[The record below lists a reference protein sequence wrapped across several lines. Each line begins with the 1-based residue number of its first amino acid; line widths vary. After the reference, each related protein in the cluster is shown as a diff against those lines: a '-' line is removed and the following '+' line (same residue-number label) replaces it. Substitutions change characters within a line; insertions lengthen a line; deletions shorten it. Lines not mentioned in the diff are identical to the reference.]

1 MAIFV
6 FGLLYVLALI
16 YNRPLR
22 SNSQKAFPLSGNLI
36 IALDVM
42 GGDHG
47 PSALIPGAAL
57 ALQERP
63 QITYLLFGD
72 ETKIAPMLERYPAL
86 KPVSTIV
93 HTDKAV
99 SSDDKPAQALRNGR
113 DSSMRLA
120 INAVKEGRA
129 HCIVSGGNTGALMAM
144 AKMVLKC
151 LPGIQRPAIASVFP
165 TMKGATTV
173 LDLGANLECDAEL
186 LVQFAVLGSVYS
198 RVVRGQEVPTVG
210 ILNVGSEDMK
220 GHEELRNAAAI
231 LQQVKFPGKYYGFVE
246 GNDITAGTVD
256 VIVTD
261 GFTGN
266 VALKVAEGVGKLT
279 SHMLKQSLKSSPLSM
294 LGAALAYG
302 ALKGLKKR
310 MDPRLYNGG
319 MFLGLDGVCVK
330 SHGSMDEIGVAS
342 AIKVAADMVASSFNS
357 RVAQEIQQ
365 VLSQESFIT
374 PSEMTSTADT
384 SDALKAS

>member
-1 MAIFV
+1 
-6 FGLLYVLALI
+6 
-16 YNRPLR
+16 
-22 SNSQKAFPLSGNLI
+22 LSGNLI

-47 PSALIPGAAL
+47 PSAVIPGAAL
-57 ALQERP
+57 ALKDRP
-63 QITYLLFGD
+63 EITYLLFGD
-72 ETKIAPMLERYPAL
+72 QAKIEPLLERYPAL

-99 SSDDKPAQALRNGR
+99 SSTDKPAQALRNGR

-120 INAVKEGRA
+120 INAVNEGRA

-186 LVQFAVLGSVYS
+186 LVQFAVLGSVYA
-198 RVVRGQEVPTVG
+198 RVVRGHEVPTVG

-220 GHEELRNAAAI
+220 GHEELRNAASI
-231 LQQVKFPGKYYGFVE
+231 LQQVKFPGKYHGFVE

-279 SHMLKQSLKSSPLSM
+279 THMLKQSLKSSPLSM
-294 LGAALAYG
+294 LGAVLAYG

-330 SHGSMDEIGVAS
+330 SHGGMDEVGIAN
-342 AIKVAADMVASSFNS
+342 AIKVAADMVSASFNA

-374 PSEMTSTADT
+374 PVEMSSPAEP

>member
-1 MAIFV
+1 
-6 FGLLYVLALI
+6 
-16 YNRPLR
+16 
-22 SNSQKAFPLSGNLI
+22 
-36 IALDVM
+36 M

-47 PSALIPGAAL
+47 PGAVIPGAAL
-57 ALQERP
+57 ALKSRP
-63 QITYLLFGD
+63 NLKFIMVGD
-72 ETKIAPMLERYPAL
+72 EKLIQQQLARYPAL
-86 KPVSTIV
+86 KPVSAII

-99 SSDDKPAQALRNGR
+99 QSDDKPAQALRNGR

-120 INAVKEGRA
+120 INAVSEGRA
-129 HCIVSGGNTGALMAM
+129 QCVVSGGNTGALMAM

-165 TMKGATTV
+165 TMRGETTV

-198 RVVRGQEVPTVG
+198 RVVRGHEMPTVG

-231 LQQVKFPGKYYGFVE
+231 LQQVKFPGKYHGFVE
-246 GNDITAGTVD
+246 GNDIPAGTVD

-279 SHMLKQSLKSSPLSM
+279 SHMLKQALKSSPFSVV
-294 LGAALAYG
+294 GAALAYG
-302 ALKGLKKR
+302 ALKGVKKR

-319 MFLGLDGVCVK
+319 MFLGLNGVCVK
-330 SHGSMDEIGVAS
+330 SHGSMDEVGIGN
-342 AIKVAADMVASSFNS
+342 AIKVAADMVASSFNA

-365 VLSQESFIT
+365 VMSQESFIT
-374 PSEMTSTADT
+374 PAALAPAAAET
-384 SDALKAS
+384 LKAS

>member
-1 MAIFV
+1 MF
-6 FGLLYVLALI
+6 
-16 YNRPLR
+16 
-22 SNSQKAFPLSGNLI
+22 LSGSVT

-47 PSALIPGAAL
+47 PSAVIPGAAL
-57 ALQERP
+57 ALKDRP
-63 QITYLLFGD
+63 DLKFILVGD
-72 ETKIAPMLERYPAL
+72 EKLIAPLLERYPSL
-86 KPVSTIV
+86 KPVSTIL

-99 SSDDKPAQALRNGR
+99 LSDDKPAQALRNGR

-120 INAVKEGRA
+120 INAVNDGRA
-129 HCIVSGGNTGALMAM
+129 QCIVSGGNTGALMAM

-165 TMKGATTV
+165 TRRGETTV
-173 LDLGANLECDAEL
+173 LDLGANLECDAEM

-198 RVVRGQEVPTVG
+198 RVVRGKDVPTVG

-231 LQQVKFPGKYYGFVE
+231 LQQVKFPGTYYGFVE
-246 GNDITAGTVD
+246 GNDIPAGTVD

-279 SHMLKQSLKSSPLSM
+279 SHMLKDALKSSPLSII
-294 LGAALAYG
+294 GAALAYG
-302 ALKGLKKR
+302 ALKTAKKR

-319 MFLGLDGVCVK
+319 MFLGLNGVCVK
-330 SHGSMDEIGVAS
+330 SHGSMDEVGIGN
-342 AIKVAADMVASSFNS
+342 AIKVAADMVSSSFNS

-365 VLSQESFIT
+365 VMSQESFVT
-374 PSEMTSTADT
+374 PSALPDAVPDT
-384 SDALKAS
+384 LKAS

>member
-1 MAIFV
+1 MT
-6 FGLLYVLALI
+6 
-16 YNRPLR
+16 
-22 SNSQKAFPLSGNLI
+22 

-47 PSALIPGAAL
+47 PSAVIPGAAL
-57 ALQERP
+57 ALKDRP
-63 QITYLLFGD
+63 SLKFLLVGD
-72 ETKIAPMLERYPAL
+72 EKLIAPLLERYPVL

-120 INAVKEGRA
+120 INAVSDGRA
-129 HCIVSGGNTGALMAM
+129 QCVVSGGNTGALMAM

-165 TMKGATTV
+165 TRRGETTV
-173 LDLGANLECDAEL
+173 LDLGANLECDAEM

-198 RVVRGQEVPTVG
+198 RVVRGKETPTVG

-231 LQQVKFPGKYYGFVE
+231 LQQVKFPGSYYGFVE
-246 GNDITAGTVD
+246 GNDIPAGTVD

-279 SHMLKQSLKSSPLSM
+279 SHMLKDALKSSPLSM
-294 LGAALAYG
+294 IGAALAYG
-302 ALKGLKKR
+302 ALKTAKKR

-319 MFLGLDGVCVK
+319 MFLGLNGICVK
-330 SHGSMDEIGVAS
+330 SHGSMDEVGIGN
-342 AIKVAADMVASSFNS
+342 AIKVAADMVSSSFNS

-365 VLSQESFIT
+365 VMSQESFVT
-374 PSEMTSTADT
+374 PTALPDAALDT
-384 SDALKAS
+384 LKAS

>member
-1 MAIFV
+1 MSHAH
-6 FGLLYVLALI
+6 LP
-16 YNRPLR
+16 YNSLQFQRHGKRLD
-22 SNSQKAFPLSGNLI
+22 LSGTLT

-47 PSALIPGAAL
+47 PEAVIPGAAL
-57 ALQERP
+57 ALKGRP
-63 QITYLLFGD
+63 GVSFLMYGD
-72 ETKIAPMLERYPAL
+72 EKRIAPLLAQHRAL
-86 KPVSTIV
+86 REVATIV
-93 HTDKAV
+93 HTEKAI
-99 SSDDKPAQALRNGR
+99 SSTEKPAQALRNGR

-120 INAVKEGRA
+120 INAVAEGKA
-129 HCIVSGGNTGALMAM
+129 DCVVSGGNTGALMAM

-165 TMKGATTV
+165 TIKGGETTV

-186 LVQFAVLGSVYS
+186 LVQFAVLGSVYA
-198 RVVRGQEVPTVG
+198 RVVRGHDRPTVG
-210 ILNVGSEDMK
+210 LLNVGSEEMK

-231 LQQVKFPGKYYGFVE
+231 LQQVKFPGQYAGFVE
-246 GNDITAGTVD
+246 GNDIPAGTVD

-279 SHMLKQSLKSSPLSM
+279 THMLKQSLKSSPLAY
-294 LGAALAYG
+294 LGALLACG

-310 MDPRLYNGG
+310 LDPRLYNGG
-319 MFLGLDGVCVK
+319 MFLGLNGICVK
-330 SHGSMDEIGVAS
+330 SHGGMDEVGIAN
-342 AIKVAADMVASSFNS
+342 ALRVAADLVTAGFNI

-365 VLSQESFIT
+365 VMSQESFIT
-374 PSEMTSTADT
+374 PAVDEVPIEE
-384 SDALKAS
+384 LKAS

>member
-16 YNRPLR
+16 YNRRLR

-57 ALQERP
+57 ALQDRP
-63 QITYLLFGD
+63 DISYLLFGD
-72 ETKIAPMLERYPAL
+72 EAKIAPMLERYPAL

-129 HCIVSGGNTGALMAM
+129 HCVVSGGNTGALMAM

-330 SHGSMDEIGVAS
+330 SHGSMDEIGVAN
-342 AIKVAADMVASSFNS
+342 AIKVAADMVASSFNA

-374 PSEMTSTADT
+374 PVDLASSAEP